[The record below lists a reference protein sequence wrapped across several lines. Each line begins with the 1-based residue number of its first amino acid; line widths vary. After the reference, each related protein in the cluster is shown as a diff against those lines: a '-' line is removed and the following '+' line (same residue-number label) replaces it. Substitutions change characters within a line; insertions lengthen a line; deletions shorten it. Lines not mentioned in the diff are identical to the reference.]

1 MVSYTSKIAAR
12 YGLVKKT
19 SLSSSKHV
27 MENKVSEKP
36 EVAYNSLWGVYI
48 ILPLLA

>member
-1 MVSYTSKIAAR
+1 MVSLRYLQS

-27 MENKVSEKP
+27 MENKISEKS
-36 EVAYNSLWGVYI
+36 EVAYNSLWGICI
-48 ILPLLA
+48 ILSVLA